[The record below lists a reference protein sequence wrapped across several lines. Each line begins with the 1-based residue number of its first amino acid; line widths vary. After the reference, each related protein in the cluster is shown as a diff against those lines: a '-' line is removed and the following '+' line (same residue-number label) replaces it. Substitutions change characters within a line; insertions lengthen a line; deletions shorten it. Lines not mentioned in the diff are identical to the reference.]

1 MAAFWLHKHHPKT
14 RLQPRV
20 HMTVALLSYG
30 NKVLISGREEPEALL
45 SPAMDAVIRVFKRV
59 AGLSESAGEA
69 ELSGAAGVA
78 FCSIRLLVASTQAI
92 NLIGKQGSLIKSI
105 QESTAA
111 SVRVLSGEEFPFYA
125 AADERIIEMQGETLK
140 VLKALEAVVS
150 HLRKFLVD
158 HSVPLFEKTSQLESQ
173 LPSSG
178 LSIYGQ
184 EASLSS
190 IRSSGLGRPGAPIV
204 TQEVIAT
211 SNKDQ
216 IPSSYGRMDTGMR
229 SSYSQ
234 LDSISY
240 PSSSVSSLP

>member
-1 MAAFWLHKHHPKT
+1 
-14 RLQPRV
+14 
-20 HMTVALLSYG
+20 
-30 NKVLISGREEPEALL
+30 
-45 SPAMDAVIRVFKRV
+45 MDAVIRVFKRV

-78 FCSIRLLVASTQAI
+78 LCSIRLLVASTQAI

-111 SVRVLSGEEFPFYA
+111 SVRVLSGEEVPFYA

-140 VLKALEAVVS
+140 YTAPVS
-150 HLRKFLVD
+150 QERQPDPWADKSLLHTATQTGGGTNYPLTATRESLFLS
-158 HSVPLFEKTSQLESQ
+158 HESQLESQ

-190 IRSSGLGRPGAPIV
+190 IHSSRLGRPGAPIV
-204 TQEVIAT
+204 TQGLGLQVVKYLAAKYEELGCEVKWMGKPDKVI
-211 SNKDQ
+211 
-216 IPSSYGRMDTGMR
+216 
-229 SSYSQ
+229 
-234 LDSISY
+234 
-240 PSSSVSSLP
+240 